1 MCGPS
6 SRKLPC
12 PSNFNSYIATN
23 LPQENIYGYDR
34 MSIDFLTSIHEIVSD
49 TLSPHPPFITPS
61 LIKLYLS
68 QCVTLLFLF
77 RFTSSRKNQV
87 GGLFTKLFEV
97 VLLIVTHIGTFYI
110 VSVKDSAY
118 ITDDIKLAMIIQVI
132 IIYGLGIVDLVVQ
145 ANGTEEFQQE
155 GKADLEGTFCD
166 PVWLKHLRHFNN
178 DFLKII
184 LSYNFIMI
192 NDLDTSMMLKLSEF
206 AIKLYCLWIMLKYEY
221 KSDEEEVERVV
232 DVCEKV

>member
-1 MCGPS
+1 M
-6 SRKLPC
+6 
-12 PSNFNSYIATN
+12 
-23 LPQENIYGYDR
+23 
-34 MSIDFLTSIHEIVSD
+34 
-49 TLSPHPPFITPS
+49 
-61 LIKLYLS
+61 
-68 QCVTLLFLF
+68 
-77 RFTSSRKNQV
+77 

-97 VLLIVTHIGTFYI
+97 ILLIVTHIGTFYI